1 MTFRPRG
8 RPGKGRPGVS
18 AGTASTASPQVGL
31 FLFAGF
37 DMQLAPSGT
46 TSTEQPDPGAA
57 IPSTVSPTVAPAA
70 APRSPEEAAQQAGLL
85 NGEGAPTGDEL
96 GALHGALRLPIHV
109 NARGLSLGVLAT
121 VAFVFGLQ
129 WAKNFFVPLL
139 LGIFIAYT
147 LSPVVRWL
155 ERWHVKRA
163 IGATLVTAAILAG
176 MALTF
181 QRVQGEFFNIIDELP
196 ALTHKVTKLITEA
209 ADGQPSTIQQVQAA
223 AAEIEQAAAN
233 AGSDGRRAVPQRRPA
248 PSSAPGASNF
258 RVMDWLLAGSVGLAS
273 FLSQATMV
281 IFLVFFLLL
290 AGDTFKRKLVKLT
303 GPSLTR
309 KKVTVHILEDINT
322 SIQSYMFMLLVT
334 NSLLALLMWGALR
347 MIGLENAGAWAIFA
361 GVVHVMPYFGPLLIT
376 SATGLV
382 AFLQFESLRMVIL
395 VAGASLAI
403 ATLVGMVVTTW
414 MTGKIA
420 KMNPAA
426 VFVSLLFWGWLWGM
440 WGLLLGVPMVVVVKV
455 VAERVEGMEVVA
467 ELLGE

>member
-1 MTFRPRG
+1 MQPAKSGPATPEAIE
-8 RPGKGRPGVS
+8 PIVTNAAE
-18 AGTASTASPQVGL
+18 AGT
-31 FLFAGF
+31 
-37 DMQLAPSGT
+37 
-46 TSTEQPDPGAA
+46 EQAA
-57 IPSTVSPTVAPAA
+57 
-70 APRSPEEAAQQAGLL
+70 RDAGLV
-85 NGEGAPTGDEL
+85 NDAGAPTGEEL
-96 GALHGALRLPIHV
+96 GAEHGDLRLPVHV
-109 NARGLSLGVLAT
+109 NARGLTLGVIAT
-121 VAFVFGLQ
+121 VAFIFGLQ

-155 ERWHVKRA
+155 ERWHIRRA
-163 IGATLVTAAILAG
+163 IGATLVTGLILVG
-176 MALTF
+176 MALTAH
-181 QRVQGEFFNIIDELP
+181 RVQGEFLNIVDELP
-196 ALTHKVTKLITEA
+196 TLTHKVTRMLMDA
-209 ADGQPSTIQQVQAA
+209 SDGPSTIQQVQAA

-233 AGSDGRRAVPQRRPA
+233 AGAEKRAAAARRAPVPAAAQT
-248 PSSAPGASNF
+248 PGASNF

-273 FLSQATMV
+273 FISQAAMV
-281 IFLVFFLLL
+281 VFLVFFLLL

-303 GPSLTR
+303 GPSLTQ

-322 SIQSYMFMLLVT
+322 SIQNYMFMLLVT
-334 NSLLALLMWGALR
+334 NVLLALLMWIALR
-347 MIGLENAGAWAIFA
+347 FIGLENAGAWAIFA
-361 GVVHVMPYFGPLLIT
+361 GVAHVMPYFGPLLIT

-395 VAGASLAI
+395 VAGASLAV

-440 WGLLLGVPMVVVVKV
+440 WGLLLGVPVVVVIKV
-455 VAERVEGMEVVA
+455 VAERVEGMEIIA

>member
-1 MTFRPRG
+1 
-8 RPGKGRPGVS
+8 
-18 AGTASTASPQVGL
+18 
-31 FLFAGF
+31 
-37 DMQLAPSGT
+37 MQLAPPGN
-46 TSTEQPDPGAA
+46 TSLPASNSA
-57 IPSTVSPTVAPAA
+57 AA
-70 APRSPEEAAQQAGLL
+70 APPAGLGTPEDAAREAGLL
-85 NGEGAPTGDEL
+85 SGEGAPTGEEL
-96 GALHGALRLPIHV
+96 GAMHGALRLPVNV
-109 NARGLSLGVLAT
+109 NARGVSLGILAT

-155 ERWHVKRA
+155 ERWHIKRA

-176 MALTF
+176 MALTM
-181 QRVQGEFFNIIDELP
+181 QRVQGEFINIIDGLP
-196 ALTHKVTKLITEA
+196 AITHKVSRMLMQA
-209 ADGQPSTIQQVQAA
+209 SDGQPSTIQQVQAA

-233 AGSDGRRAVPQRRPA
+233 AGTDARRAVQHKPA

-258 RVMDWLLAGSVGLAS
+258 RVMDWLLAGSMGLAS
-273 FLSQATMV
+273 FLSEATMV

-322 SIQSYMFMLLVT
+322 SVQNYMFMLLVT
-334 NSLLALLMWGALR
+334 NGLLALLMWGALR
-347 MIGLENAGAWAIFA
+347 LIGLENAGAWAIFA
-361 GVVHVMPYFGPLLIT
+361 GVVHIMPYFGPLLIT

-440 WGLLLGVPMVVVVKV
+440 WGLLLGVPMVVVLKV

>member
-1 MTFRPRG
+1 V
-8 RPGKGRPGVS
+8 PGLPLPNSLAGV
-18 AGTASTASPQVGL
+18 
-31 FLFAGF
+31 
-37 DMQLAPSGT
+37 MQLGKPS
-46 TSTEQPDPGAA
+46 P
-57 IPSTVSPTVAPAA
+57 APAA
-70 APRSPEEAAQQAGLL
+70 ASESITPVLAEDAAEAVRAGPLA
-85 NGEGAPTGDEL
+85 GDPADIGSPTGEEL

-109 NARGLSLGVLAT
+109 NARGLTLGIIAT

-155 ERWHVKRA
+155 ERWHVRRA
-163 IGATLVTAAILAG
+163 IGATLVTALLLSG
-176 MALTF
+176 MALTV
-181 QRVQGEFFNIIDELP
+181 QRVQGEFFNIVDELP
-196 ALTHKVTKLITEA
+196 TLTHKVARMIA
-209 ADGQPSTIQQVQAA
+209 SASDGQPSTIQQVQAA
-223 AAEIEQAAAN
+223 AAELEQAASA
-233 AGSDGRRAVPQRRPA
+233 ARSDAHPA
-248 PSSAPGASNF
+248 PASVHRPVPGAAPAQPPGSSNF

-273 FLSQATMV
+273 FISQAAMV
-281 IFLVFFLLL
+281 VFLVFFLLL

-303 GPSLTR
+303 GPSLTQ

-322 SIQSYMFMLLVT
+322 SIQNYMFMLLVT
-334 NSLLALLMWGALR
+334 NTLLALLMWVALKW
-347 MIGLENAGAWAIFA
+347 IGLENAGAWAIFA
-361 GVVHVMPYFGPLLIT
+361 GVAHVMPYFGPLLIT
-376 SATGLV
+376 IVTGLV

-395 VAGASLAI
+395 VSGASLAL

-440 WGLLLGVPMVVVVKV
+440 WGLLLGVPVVVVIKV